1 MFPRFRKGSKTEPA
15 RRPLPSRKTTEIIT
29 TPRDGEVLGRSRISE
44 PALILLEGE
53 MPGQVFRIRLGRQ
66 IIGRRPECEIR
77 LRERAVSGIHAEV
90 LRDASSVVIND
101 LASTNGTLVNGV
113 AIRGSVPLTQNSL
126 IRIGNCVFKYVDSLL
141 DVEFL
146 ESLHAKAITDQL
158 TGTFNQSYLVAR
170 LAHALDTADEERPVS
185 VIAFDFDDFKLV
197 NDHYGHAAGDQVLRE
212 SCALIRD
219 NAVRRDDLFAR
230 MGGEEFAI
238 VLPNTHGILAREIA
252 DRVRSKLDETT
263 FDYNGTPIHVTASLG
278 VATSHPGVTPE
289 ALLETADELLYR
301 SKHAGRNRVTGE
313 DE

>member
-1 MFPRFRKGSKTEPA
+1 MFHRFRNRSKTEPA
-15 RRPLPSRKTTEIIT
+15 RRPLPGRKTTEIIT

-44 PALILLEGE
+44 PALIMLEGE
-53 MPGQVFRIRLGRQ
+53 LPGQVFRIRLGRQ

-90 LRDASSVVIND
+90 LRDSAAVIIND

-113 AIRGSVPLTQNSL
+113 PIRGSLTLTQNAL

-158 TGTFNQSYLVAR
+158 TNTFNQSYLIAR
-170 LAHALDTADEERPVS
+170 LGFALDTADEDRPVS
-185 VIAFDFDDFKLV
+185 VIAFDYDDFKLV
-197 NDHYGHAAGDQVLRE
+197 NDRFGHAAGDYVLRE

-230 MGGEEFAI
+230 MGGEEFVI
-238 VLPNTHGILAREIA
+238 VLPNTHNILAREVA
-252 DRVRSKLDETT
+252 DRIRAKLDETT
-263 FDYNGTPIHVTASLG
+263 FDFNGTPIRVTVSLG
-278 VATSHPGVTPE
+278 VATSEPGMTPD
-289 ALLETADELLYR
+289 ALLEKADELLYR

-313 DE
+313 DA